1 MEFCGVKAWD
11 RICLLV
17 PPFATADPTLWNS
30 LPEQLRQPDITFDS
44 SGDRW
49 KRSRLVS
56 WAAAPCVWTLRALTR
71 NLLTYLPTYLV
82 CLFCWWLCVV
92 TVWSDDEPDQ
102 VNGSESLE
110 RQKDK
115 HRSLSKERDR
125 LLRGRD
131 SEPEKAARNNRS
143 DDASLPRL
151 VARERVRPND
161 GDVAS
166 GDRVWSP
173 QQEEAAHEKV
183 RLRED
188 GTARERRGRHRV
200 DEPVLKVWSS
210 L

>member
-1 MEFCGVKAWD
+1 M
-11 RICLLV
+11 
-17 PPFATADPTLWNS
+17 
-30 LPEQLRQPDITFDS
+30 
-44 SGDRW
+44 
-49 KRSRLVS
+49 
-56 WAAAPCVWTLRALTR
+56 
-71 NLLTYLPTYLV
+71 
-82 CLFCWWLCVV
+82 
-92 TVWSDDEPDQ
+92 WSDDEPDQ

-110 RQKDK
+110 RQKDR

-131 SEPEKAARNNRS
+131 SEPEKAPRNNRS

-173 QQEEAAHEKV
+173 QQDEAAHEKM

-200 DEPVLKVWSS
+200 DEPVLKVWSFLWHLTKLIQYS
-210 L
+210 SAHKLLGINS